1 MDDKELLLEKIKT
14 YLISRNE
21 TIAVAES
28 VTTGLLQNIFGNI
41 QEASLFF
48 EGGITVYNIKQ
59 KIKHLHV
66 NQQKAE
72 SCNSVSAQTAEEM
85 AIGVS
90 QLFNASWSI
99 AITGYATPVKESDF
113 QLFAYFAITH
123 KGNVQVS
130 RRIDISRQLAEQAQE
145 EYVNIIIEAFGELIH

>member
-14 YLISRNE
+14 FLISRNE

-28 VTTGLLQNIFGNI
+28 VTTGLLQNIFGNM

-48 EGGITVYNIKQ
+48 EGGITTYNIKQ

-66 NQQKAE
+66 NQHKAE

-85 AIGVS
+85 AIGVY

-113 QLFAYFAITH
+113 KLFAYFAITY
-123 KGNVQVS
+123 KGNIRIS
-130 RRIDISRQLAEQAQE
+130 RRIDISHQLAEQAQQV
-145 EYVNIIIEAFGELIH
+145 YGNIIIEAFGELIH